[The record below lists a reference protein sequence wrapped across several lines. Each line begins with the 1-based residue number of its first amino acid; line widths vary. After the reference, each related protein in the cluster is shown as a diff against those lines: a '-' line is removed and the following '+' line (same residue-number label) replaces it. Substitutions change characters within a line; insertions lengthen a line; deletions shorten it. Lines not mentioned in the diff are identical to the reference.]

1 VDIPAFI
8 DRSQEPATVHLMD
21 ESSPFVTQID
31 FSAALIRLQADN
43 LALREVIK
51 LLLQEE
57 QPIEVNADN
66 LEQILTHIAALRMQ
80 DGLLGIEN
88 VNPGLAAN
96 LQQALDGVEAVDATG
111 LPPAA

>member
-1 VDIPAFI
+1 
-8 DRSQEPATVHLMD
+8 MD

-57 QPIEVNADN
+57 QTIPVNADN
-66 LEQILTHIAALRMQ
+66 LEHVVTQIAALRLQ

-88 VNPGLAAN
+88 VNPALAAT
-96 LQQALDGVEAVDATG
+96 LQQALDGVETVDATG
-111 LPPAA
+111 QPPAV

>member
-1 VDIPAFI
+1 
-8 DRSQEPATVHLMD
+8 MD
-21 ESSPFVTQID
+21 ESSPYVTQID

-57 QPIEVNADN
+57 QTIQVNADN
-66 LEQILTHIAALRMQ
+66 LEQIVTHIAALRLQ

-88 VNPGLAAN
+88 VNPALAAT

-111 LPPAA
+111 KPPAA